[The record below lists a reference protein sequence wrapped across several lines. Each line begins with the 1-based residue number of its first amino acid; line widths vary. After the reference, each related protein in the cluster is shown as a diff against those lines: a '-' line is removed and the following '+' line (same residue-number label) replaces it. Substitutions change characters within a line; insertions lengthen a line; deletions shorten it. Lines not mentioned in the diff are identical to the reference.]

1 MASPSS
7 DCLFTE
13 QVIAKL
19 KALKAIYFETEQLMT
34 DSENVARVR
43 ARLREINSKFD
54 ILMCLCTFV
63 DEDETVPGSTSP
75 KLDFIKGKDDF
86 THRVEAWLASVEMP
100 DGNESCEPESQCC
113 HSKLVVYPYI

>member
-1 MASPSS
+1 
-7 DCLFTE
+7 
-13 QVIAKL
+13 
-19 KALKAIYFETEQLMT
+19 MT

-100 DGNESCEPESQCC
+100 EYGCC
-113 HSKLVVYPYI
+113 ILQLYGIKNQPLFRNYNYIL